1 MSSIPAAAT
10 TLPAAVAAS
19 ASVRTPAAAAETS
32 AAAASP
38 ATVVEL
44 SAEAQSVLDTLPFF
58 AEDDVVA
65 ADSEASEARVG
76 PAERTA
82 KESQS
87 KSFNLRAAEEEKQK
101 AAQLDN
107 LRLRAAD
114 EQTAKQARAK
124 DPLVGLT
131 DRVGD
136 RLSDEAS
143 RKDSQLG
150 GAKLRA
156 EEQQKSAFGR
166 LNTDE
171 QELKAS
177 FKAGDISADQYKVR
191 ADEQEK
197 KKAHQTERFADDGPV
212 DSRLDNTEARLKAQ
226 EKEVQSEG
234 AGQLEAGT
242 VRITDRLKKS
252 EAAAKVHVK
261 ERESALVTRGID
273 EESRKKVQESRIKK

>member
-1 MSSIPAAAT
+1 MSTITSAT
-10 TLPAAVAAS
+10 TALPAAPSAS
-19 ASVRTPAAAAETS
+19 ARTPAATAETS

-65 ADSEASEARVG
+65 AESDASEARVG
-76 PAERTA
+76 PAERKA
-82 KESQS
+82 KESQA
-87 KSFNLRAAEEEKQK
+87 KAFNVRAAEEEKQK
-101 AAQLDN
+101 ATQLDN

-114 EQTAKQARAK
+114 EENAKQLRAT
-124 DPLVGLT
+124 DQLSGLT

-150 GAKLRA
+150 AAKLRS
-156 EEQQKSAFGR
+156 EEQEKAAFGR

-171 QELKAS
+171 QDLKAR
-177 FKAGDISADQYKVR
+177 FKAGDITADQYKVR

-197 KKAHQTERFADDGPV
+197 KKAQQTQRFADDGPV
-212 DSRLDNTEARLKAQ
+212 DSRLDTMEVRLKAR
-226 EKEVQSEG
+226 EKEVQSKG
-234 AGQLEAGT
+234 AEQLEAGT
-242 VRITDRLKKS
+242 IRITDRLKKS
-252 EAAAKVHVK
+252 EAAAKDHFQQ
-261 ERESALVTRGID
+261 RESVLETRGRD
-273 EESRKKVQESRIKK
+273 EESRKKLQESRIKK